1 MLFYLRV
8 EVGYDRPR
16 LIRRLDEPE
25 ECEVALADH
34 TLFDQ
39 RLEIDD
45 TLPEFLAEQY
55 DRDRLDLAGLNQRQ
69 QLEHLVERAEAA
81 RKDAHGA
88 RAEQEVHLAQREIVK
103 LEAQRRGHEAVR
115 RLFVREHDVESEI
128 GRAHV

>member
-1 MLFYLRV
+1 MLFDLRV
-8 EVGYDRPR
+8 EVGDDRPR

-25 ECEVALADH
+25 EFEVARADH

-45 TLPEFLAEQY
+45 TLPEFLADQY

-81 RKDAHGA
+81 RKDANSA
-88 RAEQEVHLAQREIVK
+88 RAAQE
-103 LEAQRRGHEAVR
+103 
-115 RLFVREHDVESEI
+115 EI
-128 GRAHV
+128 GSAACRGSGRKEV